1 MDAIIKDAP
10 GYDNFY
16 KGKIISE
23 PEINQIYFFFAD
35 FMKEKKRTNAVLATA
50 AKKRDFAGISTAAGA
65 SAAAMVATSED
76 LSSGCSWGE
85 MPPAKRMRTGSA
97 ASSCSSVGS

>member
-1 MDAIIKDAP
+1 
-10 GYDNFY
+10 
-16 KGKIISE
+16 
-23 PEINQIYFFFAD
+23 
-35 FMKEKKRTNAVLATA
+35 MKEKKRTNAVLATA

-65 SAAAMVATSED
+65 TATAAMVATSED

-97 ASSCSSVGS
+97 ASSCSSVGSSS